1 MKELTYKQMKLYK
14 YLEGCFK
21 ADNRAFISKK
31 RIAYEVGY
39 KFIDTKDRNCVDME
53 LDIREI
59 NDNPFVP
66 KIIVSNS
73 TGYKIGTNIEIE
85 EYLIKRYKR
94 DYKSLKLTHKIES
107 KLNLD
112 EETIKKIKEKVKSMN
127 DNNQIKESNTICT
140 CPICGSDIL
149 EGKYGFY
156 CNNKEC
162 KVSLRYHA
170 YKYAGYDKK
179 LSASLAKELFTSG
192 ESKKEVKCHSTKT
205 DKDFSAILT
214 WTYSKDEQYPNK
226 TGLKFKNREEEK

>member
-1 MKELTYKQMKLYK
+1 MKKLTYKQMMLYK

-39 KFIDTKDRNCVDME
+39 KFIDLKDRNCVDIE
-53 LDIREI
+53 FDVREI
-59 NDNPFVP
+59 NDNPSVP

-73 TGYKIGTNIEIE
+73 KGYKIGTDKEIE
-85 EYLIKRYKR
+85 KYLIKRYKR
-94 DYKSLKLTHKIES
+94 DFKSLNLTHKIENKL
-107 KLNLD
+107 KLNA
-112 EETIKKIKEKVKSMN
+112 EEIKRMKNEAKSTN
-127 DNNQIKESNTICT
+127 SKKYNNNIICK
-140 CPICGSDIL
+140 CPICENNIL
-149 EGKYGFY
+149 TGEYGYY
-156 CNNKEC
+156 CSNKEC